1 MCKPFMTHG
10 RAVNKR
16 GLTVGIHYAVQA
28 TSRAEAISAAIQAA
42 ERDGYSHVHI
52 TAAMEVA
59 HV

>member
-16 GLTVGIHYAVQA
+16 GLTTGIHYEVQA
-28 TSRAEAISAAIQAA
+28 TSRTEAVNAEIQAA
-42 ERDGYSHVHI
+42 ERDGYSYVHI
-52 TAAMEVA
+52 TAVMEVA